1 MCDGKISPGSL
12 LQGSDETSE
21 RHLGDESLFCPA
33 TNQGCQ
39 ERRSHS
45 RNTFC
50 LRLFRRKKNIS
61 QKLSPIFYIFIVV
74 KNLLK
79 LEGQFTPK

>member
-1 MCDGKISPGSL
+1 MCVCVCEGKISSGSL

-21 RHLGDESLFCPA
+21 QHLGDESLFCPA

-39 ERRSHS
+39 ELHSHS

-50 LRLFRRKKNIS
+50 LRPFRKKY
-61 QKLSPIFYIFIVV
+61 SPLFYNFIVV